1 LDRWIVARLDETT
14 LDVRDALDVYDAER
28 ATMRLESFLDDLSN
42 WYVRRSRRRFWKSE
56 ADDDKLAAY
65 ATLYHVLVSFTKLLA
80 PFIPF
85 ITEAMYQN
93 LIRSVDEQA
102 PMSVHHCLFP
112 TADRDNLDRRLLDKM
127 RLAITTAS
135 LGRAAR
141 GSADIKLRQPLARA
155 RVNVG
160 SKQER
165 DDLRELAPVLAEE
178 INVKEIEVV
187 SEVGE
192 LVNYKLL
199 PNNRVLGPRF
209 GRQFPQVRAAL
220 MDLDAAQAAAI
231 LHAGDALSL
240 ELDGEEVLLSEEDVL
255 VLTESPG
262 GLAVASDKGVTVAV
276 DTELTPELEQEGY
289 ARDLVRTINNM
300 RKEAGLDI
308 ADRID
313 LAYQAGGDVAAAMNN
328 FAGYIQQ
335 ETLVVDLSAGTL
347 ANPLYSETVT
357 IGDEEVTLA
366 LQKSKAS

>member
-1 LDRWIVARLDETT
+1 
-14 LDVRDALDVYDAER
+14 
-28 ATMRLESFLDDLSN
+28 
-42 WYVRRSRRRFWKSE
+42 
-56 ADDDKLAAY
+56 
-65 ATLYHVLVSFTKLLA
+65 
-80 PFIPF
+80 
-85 ITEAMYQN
+85 
-93 LIRSVDEQA
+93 
-102 PMSVHHCLFP
+102 
-112 TADRDNLDRRLLDKM
+112 M

-165 DDLRELAPVLAEE
+165 DDLRELATVLAEE

-187 SEVGE
+187 SQVGE

-209 GRQFPQVRAAL
+209 GRHFPQVRASL
-220 MDLDAAQAAAI
+220 MALDAAEAAAI
-231 LHAGDALSL
+231 LQAGDALAI
-240 ELDGEEVLLSEEDVL
+240 ELDGEKFLLTEEDVL
-255 VLTESPG
+255 VQTESPG

-276 DTELTPELEQEGY
+276 DIELTPELEQEGY

-313 LAYQAGGDVAAAMNN
+313 LAYQAGGDVAAAVNN

-335 ETLVVDLSAGTL
+335 ETLVVDLRAGTL
-347 ANPLYSETVT
+347 ASPLSTETTT
-357 IGDEEVTLA
+357 IGDENVTLA
-366 LQKSKAS
+366 LRKTEAS